1 MVRLEEWRTKRT
13 DMERWMHHRQIP
25 QPLKQCVR
33 RYHQYKWVATRGVD
47 EEALLSDLPMDIR
60 RDIKRHLCLDLVRR
74 VRILLHAFT
83 GRHRHTDASNSIN

>member
-25 QPLKQCVR
+25 QPLRQCVR
-33 RYHQYKWVATRGVD
+33 RYHQYKWVATRGVN

-74 VRILLHAFT
+74 VRGVFSTVALRARVEANELT
-83 GRHRHTDASNSIN
+83 TE